1 MRWLSAVV
9 LLSILNLGGC
19 GNSGNPNAPTSKAPH
34 ETGWVA
40 YHRNDIVSFKGIT
53 TARSY
58 IDGLMINEHVLQC
71 QVCHGAGLMGAK
83 AGAAGPACL
92 DCHVLDPVRFP
103 IMCYSCHGGP
113 PKMKTQQ
120 WYSTVVAAPL
130 NQYSSSIPKRP
141 GLPLSPAFISR
152 VQNEIDSKIQP
163 VIHIKHKAVPLPAD
177 VQVSSANLEMPVC
190 VKCHGEKS
198 EWAAIHH
205 TVVMNDPTRIPKLGC
220 LGPLPNGCHI
230 FKFGPGGFTLSKPDC
245 SFPKCHGSQL

>member
-1 MRWLSAVV
+1 MRWLSAIV

-53 TARSY
+53 SARSY
-58 IDGLMINEHVLQC
+58 IDGLLINEHVLQC

-92 DCHVLDPVRFP
+92 DCHVLDPVRYP

-113 PKMKTQQ
+113 PKVKTHQ
-120 WYSTVVAAPL
+120 WYSTNRAGR
-130 NQYSSSIPKRP
+130 N
-141 GLPLSPAFISR
+141 GLTLSPAFISR

-177 VQVSSANLEMPVC
+177 VQVSSANLELPVC

-205 TVVMNDPTRIPKLGC
+205 TVVMNNPKNNPPLGC
-220 LGPLPNGCHI
+220 LGPLPFGCHT
-230 FKFGPGGFTLSKPDC
+230 FKFGPGGFLLET
-245 SFPKCHGSQL
+245 PKCSVCHDPLP